1 LVDAEVTMQREPQWE
16 IMARRWAMIGW
27 PMRPTPADVAYYEA
41 WAAKAATALPL
52 RAVLLGVTPEIAL
65 MQWPKDTRLTAVDR
79 SEAMLAAVW
88 PRDRVSV
95 DARTMLSGW
104 DALPLDAGSQDIVI
118 GDGCYTVAAP
128 LDVQERITREVHRV
142 LKPTGTFIMRLFVA
156 ESQPGAV
163 AALFD
168 DLWAGRFAHFQEFKL
183 LLLTRLPRDR
193 DEIVQIADVW
203 NAWDAAGID
212 RKALSERLGWSPAM
226 IDTIDAY
233 RDSAELYCF
242 ASPERMIERFA
253 PHFDMSEIKVHD
265 YALASNCPTLVLR
278 PRSS

>member
-1 LVDAEVTMQREPQWE
+1 LLDAEVTIQREPQWE

-41 WAAKAATALPL
+41 WAAKAATAMPL

-79 SEAMLAAVW
+79 SETMIGAVW
-88 PRDRVSV
+88 PSDRIAV
-95 DARTMLSGW
+95 DERALLSGW
-104 DALPLDAGSQDIVI
+104 DALPFVSASQDIVI

-142 LKPTGTFIMRLFVA
+142 LRPTGTFVMRLFVS
-156 ESQPGAV
+156 ERQPGTV
-163 AALFD
+163 AALFE
-168 DLWAGRFAHFQEFKL
+168 DLWNGRFAHFQEFKL

-193 DEIVQIADVW
+193 DEIVRIADVW
-203 NAWDAAGID
+203 NAWNAAGID
-212 RKALSERLGWSPAM
+212 RDALSERLGWSRAM

-253 PHFDMSEIKVHD
+253 SHFELIEVKEHD
-265 YALASNCPTLVLR
+265 YALAENCPTLVMR
-278 PRSS
+278 PRR